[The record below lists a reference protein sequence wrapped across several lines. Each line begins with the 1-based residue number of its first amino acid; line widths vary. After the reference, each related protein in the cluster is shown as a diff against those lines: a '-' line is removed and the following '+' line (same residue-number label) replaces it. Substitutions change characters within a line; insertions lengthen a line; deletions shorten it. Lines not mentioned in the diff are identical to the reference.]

1 MWKAIN
7 GYSKYMVSAQGEIM
21 RVETQKI
28 LKTRPRRRKEDE
40 KRKR

>member
-21 RVETQKI
+21 RVETQKNTKN
-28 LKTRPRRRKEDE
+28 KTAQEEGR
-40 KRKR
+40 